1 MINIPHGE
9 INVEWFDNVL
19 ISAPLG
25 PINGAGAK
33 MFSEKICTSIIN
45 NAPQKP
51 WVRVEFFRDFYTLAT
66 PDAYP
71 FLMKSLIYSLRNQCE
86 LMCVIGVNSCNMS
99 LFESYSKLVGL
110 PFLAFSRLSCLVD
123 FLKENGFVSD
133 MDALHKQLESI

>member
-1 MINIPHGE
+1 MIDIPHGE

-33 MFSEKICTSIIN
+33 MFSEKICTSILN
-45 NAPQKP
+45 NAPTKP
-51 WVRVEFFRDFYTLAT
+51 WVRVEVFRDFYTLGT

-71 FLMKSLIYSLRNQCE
+71 FLLKSLTCSLRNRCE
-86 LMCVIGVNSCNMS
+86 MICVIGVNSCNMS

-110 PFLAFSRLSCLVD
+110 PFLAFNRLSSLVD
-123 FLKENGFVSD
+123 FLKENGFVNNV
-133 MDALHKQLESI
+133 DALHKQLESI